1 MAESLTFTSLGELIK
16 EKRIDLG
23 LSLSELSR
31 MTGINKGIICKIEWG
46 ETKRPELRTL
56 KPIADTLNIPYRN
69 IIERY
74 IEIDH
79 RIPIMEELLLESIEI
94 SNPFLITKVAIK
106 FLENPKNDTYTSLE
120 HIYNL
125 ANNCTDNAVRLTF
138 YDIIIQYA
146 RSRGIPLYIAKGLYQ
161 KYLIE
166 REDLKHLEE
175 AFRVGEES
183 LHYVDFLS
191 NEEKIIFYYRMA
203 LHAYNTKKYTQCIKM
218 CQAGIEEDVKNSEL
232 KARAYI
238 AMINSMSRLGKYSD
252 VEKHLEEFEK
262 FNYPFVNEASQ
273 LTRAIVKVRKKEYS
287 IAIPLLERCLEIM
300 SGSSRIHVVNELL
313 EIHLSINNMDYV
325 ANIFQKE
332 NELLDLSPKT
342 PYKHLSVGRYYRY
355 KGFYQMNK
363 GLIEEG
369 MESFIKSLLSFG
381 EVNAYLEMN
390 ECMNDIIFGF
400 VNCSETPS
408 LQYLKRLNLVYNKII
423 GK

>member
-31 MTGINKGIICKIEWG
+31 MTGINKGIISKIEWG

-56 KPIADTLNIPYRN
+56 KPIADVLDIPYEKV
-69 IIERY
+69 IERY

-79 RIPIMEELLLESIEI
+79 RIAIMEELLLESIEI
-94 SNPFLITKVAIK
+94 SNPCLITKVTIK
-106 FLENPKNDTYTSLE
+106 FLENPKNDTDTSLE

-125 ANNCTDNAVRLTF
+125 ANICTDNEVRITL
-138 YDIIIQYA
+138 YSIIIKYA
-146 RSRGIPLYIAKGLYQ
+146 RSHGISLYIARGLYQ

-175 AFRVGEES
+175 SFKVGEES
-183 LHYVDFLS
+183 LHYVDFLT
-191 NEEKIIFYYRMA
+191 NEEKIVFYFRMA

-218 CQAGIEEDVKNSEL
+218 CQAGLKEDTENSEL

-273 LTRAIVKVRKKEYS
+273 LTRAILKVRKKEYS
-287 IAIPLLERCLEIM
+287 LAIPLLEQCLEIM
-300 SGSSRIHVVNELL
+300 SGGSRIHVVNELL
-313 EIHLSINNMDYV
+313 EIHISMNNMNYV
-325 ANIFQKE
+325 SNIFQKE
-332 NELLDLSPKT
+332 NEILDLSSKT

-355 KGFYQMNK
+355 KGIYQMNK

-381 EVNAYLEMN
+381 EVNAYFEMN
-390 ECMNDIIFGF
+390 ECMNDIILGF
-400 VNCSETPS
+400 VDCSEALS